1 MAGPFAPNDSVI
13 GPIIHVLAQTIATE
27 IPSIKKVYEKMPDLA
42 PTDNE
47 VLLPLVKAKI
57 VDDTN
62 GKLKVRFTIIAQ
74 HLFRRA
80 QGDVAITRA
89 YTYIMPWLQMLSAW
103 TNQTLSGLAIAI
115 YMSDVGVT
123 QLVEAG
129 QAYVAL
135 VVNFDVL
142 TEFNIVL
149 T

>member
-13 GPIIHVLAQTIATE
+13 GPIVHELATIIQTQ
-27 IPSIKKVYEKMPDLA
+27 IPSIGHVYEKLPDRP

-47 VLLPLVKAKI
+47 VLLPMTKARI

-62 GKLKVRFTIIAQ
+62 GKLKVRFTIACQ
-74 HLFRRA
+74 HLFRRTEM
-80 QGDVAITRA
+80 DVSITRA
-89 YTYIMPWLQMLSAW
+89 YTYVMPWLLMLSAW
-103 TNQTLSGLAIAI
+103 TNQTLGGLSIAV
-115 YMSDVGVT
+115 YMSEVGVS
-123 QLVEAG
+123 QVVNSG

-142 TEFNIVL
+142 TEFNIPL